1 MGKPASP
8 MEQLH
13 YKWVVDEQEEQ
24 EQELQ
29 DAALKGRQSMQHW
42 KDGILNGVVVVPP
55 SSFSQDTIAGA

>member
-1 MGKPASP
+1 MHCLFPCLYILSLLVLGKPASP

-29 DAALKGRQSMQHW
+29 DAALKGRQSMQH
-42 KDGILNGVVVVPP
+42 
-55 SSFSQDTIAGA
+55 